1 MELLVKRFNDLSN
14 DELYAILKAR
24 VDVFVVEQNCPY
36 EEIDDMDQK
45 ALHLYLKDNDRI
57 KAYLRIID
65 CDDHAKIGRVIATD
79 RRKGLGTEIMN
90 EAIRI
95 CKQNLKKDRI
105 ALEAQTYVQE
115 FYEKLGFR
123 QVSEPFYLDGIEHI
137 KMIRE

>member
-24 VDVFVVEQNCPY
+24 VDIFVVEQNCPY
-36 EEIDDMDQK
+36 EEIDDMDQE

-65 CDDHAKIGRVIATD
+65 CDDHAKIGRVIAID

-90 EAIRI
+90 EAIRV
-95 CKQNLKKDRI
+95 CKRDLKKDRI

>member
-36 EEIDDMDQK
+36 EEIDDMDQE

-95 CKQNLKKDRI
+95 CKQDLKKDRI

>member
-1 MELLVKRFNDLSN
+1 MELFVKRFKDLSIE
-14 DELYAILKAR
+14 ELYTILKTR

-36 EEIDDMDQK
+36 EEIDDQDQE
-45 ALHLYLKDNDRI
+45 AIHLYLKEDNKM

-65 CDDHAKIGRVIATD
+65 GNDYAKIGRVIAVD
-79 RRKGLGTEIMN
+79 RRKGLGTNIME
-90 EAIRI
+90 EAIRV
-95 CKQNLKKDRI
+95 CKEKLNKDRI
-105 ALEAQTYVQE
+105 SLEAQTYVQP

>member
-90 EAIRI
+90 EAIRV
-95 CKQNLKKDRI
+95 CKQDLKKDRI

>member
-24 VDVFVVEQNCPY
+24 VDIFVVEQNCPY
-36 EEIDDMDQK
+36 EEIDDMDQE

-65 CDDHAKIGRVIATD
+65 CDDHAKIGRVIAID

-90 EAIRI
+90 EAIRV
-95 CKQNLKKDRI
+95 CKQDLKKDRI
-105 ALEAQTYVQE
+105 ALEAQTYVHE

>member
-24 VDVFVVEQNCPY
+24 VDIFVVEQNCPY
-36 EEIDDMDQK
+36 EEIDDMDQE

-65 CDDHAKIGRVIATD
+65 CDDHAKIGRVIAID

-90 EAIRI
+90 EAIRV
-95 CKQNLKKDRI
+95 CKQDLNKDRI

>member
-24 VDVFVVEQNCPY
+24 VDIFVVEQNCPY

-65 CDDHAKIGRVIATD
+65 CDDHAKIGRVIAID

-95 CKQNLKKDRI
+95 CKQDLKKDRI

>member
-14 DELYAILKAR
+14 DELYTILKTR

-36 EEIDDMDQK
+36 EEIDDMDQE
-45 ALHLYLKDNDRI
+45 ALHLYLKEGNKI

-65 CDDHAKIGRVIATD
+65 CNDHAKIGRVIAID

-90 EAIRI
+90 EAIRV
-95 CKQNLKKDRI
+95 CKHDLNKDRI

-115 FYEKLGFR
+115 FYEKLGFK

>member
-24 VDVFVVEQNCPY
+24 VDIFVVEQNCPY
-36 EEIDDMDQK
+36 EEIDDMDQE

-90 EAIRI
+90 EAIRV
-95 CKQNLKKDRI
+95 CKQDLNKDRI

>member
-24 VDVFVVEQNCPY
+24 VDIFVVEQNCPY
-36 EEIDDMDQK
+36 EEIDDMDQE

-65 CDDHAKIGRVIATD
+65 CDDHAKIGRVIAID

-90 EAIRI
+90 EAIRV
-95 CKQNLKKDRI
+95 CKQDLNKDRI

-123 QVSEPFYLDGIEHI
+123 QASEPFYLDGIEHI

>member
-1 MELLVKRFNDLSN
+1 
-14 DELYAILKAR
+14 
-24 VDVFVVEQNCPY
+24 
-36 EEIDDMDQK
+36 
-45 ALHLYLKDNDRI
+45 
-57 KAYLRIID
+57 
-65 CDDHAKIGRVIATD
+65 
-79 RRKGLGTEIMN
+79 MN

-95 CKQNLKKDRI
+95 CKQDLNKDRI

>member
-36 EEIDDMDQK
+36 EEIDDMDQE

-65 CDDHAKIGRVIATD
+65 CDDHAKIGRVIAID

-90 EAIRI
+90 EAIRV
-95 CKQNLKKDRI
+95 CKQDLKKDKI

>member
-24 VDVFVVEQNCPY
+24 VDIFVVEQNCPY
-36 EEIDDMDQK
+36 EEIDDMDQE

-65 CDDHAKIGRVIATD
+65 CDDHAKIGRVIAID

-90 EAIRI
+90 EAIRV
-95 CKQNLKKDRI
+95 CKQDLKKDRI